1 MFKIVTSLFGFEG
14 YVSNPRSGRP
24 EEPISWQ
31 RERFMIWA
39 AWAMALIGIV
49 GEAYIY
55 SKLGGFDGT
64 VGGVG
69 LTFAVIAFLRS
80 RAFARRK
87 LELSAAIKSYEGSVR
102 RHASF

>member
-1 MFKIVTSLFGFEG
+1 
-14 YVSNPRSGRP
+14 
-24 EEPISWQ
+24 
-31 RERFMIWA
+31 MIWA

-49 GEAYIY
+49 AEAYFY
-55 SKLGGFDGT
+55 SKLGKLDGT

-69 LTFAVIAFLRS
+69 LTFAAIAFLRS